1 MCNHTNQEEKKE
13 KTKITNIM
21 NHRGDIERKTVS
33 EYNKY
38 VSSNKF
44 YSLNEINKF
53 LERQNFQSLFIKK

>member
-33 EYNKY
+33 EYNNY